1 VFTPSYIETH
11 RTGKL
16 AERIKTLFSILEN
29 CRLCPRQCEVNR
41 LEDERGI
48 CKTGRLAKV
57 SSFNPHFGEE
67 DPLVG
72 KHGSGTIFMTNC
84 NLLCIFCQNWDISH
98 QEEGS
103 EVTAKT
109 LAGMMLHLQRMGCH
123 NINFVTPTHVI
134 PQILEGL
141 SYAIEAGLN
150 VPLVYNSGGYDS
162 VETLKLLEGIF
173 DIYMPDFKFW
183 DPEMAH
189 RYLKA
194 RDYPE
199 RAREALTEMHRQ
211 VGDLIL
217 DQNGIA
223 QRGILLRH
231 LVMPEGIAGTR
242 DIMRFVAKE
251 ISPDTYVNVM
261 NQYHP
266 CGLAYKHKTLARS
279 ITRAEYEAA
288 LKAARE
294 EGITRLDRRERRGM
308 IFRLLD
314 E

>member
-1 VFTPSYIETH
+1 LFTPSYIETH

-16 AERIKTLFSILEN
+16 AERIKELYRVLEN

-48 CKTGRLAKV
+48 CKTGRLALV

-72 KHGSGTIFMTNC
+72 KNGSGTIFMTNC

-109 LAGMMLHLQRMGCH
+109 LAGMMLHLQKMGCH

-134 PQILEGL
+134 PQILDGL

-150 VPLVYNSGGYDS
+150 VPLVYNSGGYDA
-162 VETLKLLEGIF
+162 VETLEYLDGIF

-183 DPEMAH
+183 DPEMA
-189 RYLKA
+189 RLYLKA
-194 RDYPE
+194 EDYPE
-199 RAREALTEMHRQ
+199 KARAALKEMHRQ

-217 DQNGIA
+217 DENGIA
-223 QRGILLRH
+223 QKGILLRH

-242 DIMRFVAKE
+242 YIMRFVANE
-251 ISPDTYVNVM
+251 ISPDTYVNIM
-261 NQYHP
+261 NQYRP
-266 CGLAYKHKTLARS
+266 CGLAYREKPLDRS
-279 ITRAEYEAA
+279 ITQAEYEAA
-288 LKAARE
+288 LEAARE
-294 EGITRLDRRERRGM
+294 EGIMRLDRRERKGM
-308 IFRLLD
+308 IFRWHD

>member
-1 VFTPSYIETH
+1 MFTPSYIETH

-16 AERIKTLFSILEN
+16 AERIKELFRILEN
-29 CRLCPRQCEVNR
+29 CCLCPRQCEVNR
-41 LEDERGI
+41 LDDERGI

-72 KHGSGTIFMTNC
+72 RHGSGTIFMTNC
-84 NLLCIFCQNWDISH
+84 NLLCIFCQNWEISH
-98 QEEGS
+98 QQEGN
-103 EVTAKT
+103 EVTSKT

-123 NINFVTPTHVI
+123 NINFVTPTHVV
-134 PQILEGL
+134 PQILDAL
-141 SYAIEAGLN
+141 VYAIEGGLN
-150 VPLVYNSGGYDS
+150 IPLVYNSGGYDA

-189 RYLKA
+189 KYLKA

-199 RAREALTEMHRQ
+199 RAREALKEMHRQ
-211 VGDLIL
+211 VGDLNL
-217 DQNGIA
+217 DKNGIA
-223 QRGILLRH
+223 QKGILLRH

-242 DIMRFVAKE
+242 DIMRFIAKE
-251 ISPDTYVNVM
+251 ISPDTYVNIM
-261 NQYHP
+261 NQYRP
-266 CGLAYKHKTLARS
+266 CGLAYRHKPLDRS
-279 ITRAEYEAA
+279 ITQTEYEKA
-288 LKAARE
+288 LAEAHE
-294 EGITRLDRRERRGM
+294 EGITRLDKRERRGI
-308 IFRLLD
+308 IFRWLG